1 MLRLPSDNIYLAALE
16 KEDCRKLWEDYE
28 YDFQSATEPLNIG
41 NSNTK
46 ADSWFE
52 EIQQDQGIKHIRLG
66 IFLLDGTVIG
76 DVALQD
82 IDWRNR
88 SCSIGLGIAKL
99 EYRNKGYGTEAVR
112 TMLWYGFHNLGLE
125 RIIANTLEQNVAAQR
140 SLEKTGFILEGR
152 ERKAVYFAGRRWDRL
167 NYALIRED
175 IINDGQTI

>member
-28 YDFQSATEPLNIG
+28 YDFQSATEHLNIG
-41 NSNTK
+41 HSNTK

-66 IFLLDGTVIG
+66 IFLLDGIVIG

-88 SCSIGLGIAKL
+88 SCS
-99 EYRNKGYGTEAVR
+99 
-112 TMLWYGFHNLGLE
+112 
-125 RIIANTLEQNVAAQR
+125 
-140 SLEKTGFILEGR
+140 
-152 ERKAVYFAGRRWDRL
+152 
-167 NYALIRED
+167 
-175 IINDGQTI
+175 